1 MITQNGALMATNSAP
16 PLERRSKENSSG
28 LRFVPAPAS
37 EELRWCMV
45 STAIGDVV
53 LIGSRDVLV
62 RVELPGDGG
71 AARVESRPEADD
83 TTLID
88 AATQLREYFDGERQ
102 EFSLDV
108 APSGTAFQT
117 SVWKRLA
124 EIPYGTTKTYGQI
137 AAEVGNAKASR
148 AVGMANNRNPIA
160 LFIPCHRVIG
170 ASGALVGYGGG
181 LEAKEA
187 LLDLERKVAGRE
199 S

>member
-1 MITQNGALMATNSAP
+1 VRS
-16 PLERRSKENSSG
+16 SKENPSG
-28 LRFVPAPAS
+28 LRFVSPPATD
-37 EELRWCMV
+37 ELRSSVV

-62 RVELPGDGG
+62 KVELPGDGG
-71 AARVESRPEADD
+71 AARDENRPDADD
-83 TTLID
+83 ATLTR

-117 SVWKRLA
+117 TVWKRLA

-181 LEAKEA
+181 LEAKEL
-187 LLDLERKVAGRE
+187 LLDLERKVAERE